1 MRSCCRWLGAAGWLT
16 DNNNNNESNECVT
29 VPEGRVIYSMYYD
42 YSDAPA
48 RAASQRECLTAA
60 WNWEYLLVGP
70 YTHFRAPRRIELH
83 SLGSEPDD

>member
-1 MRSCCRWLGAAGWLT
+1 MRSCSRWLGAAGWLT

-48 RAASQRECLTAA
+48 RAASQRECLTANFTGA
-60 WNWEYLLVGP
+60 GTLRI
-70 YTHFRAPRRIELH
+70 FRIVRIAQTEGERT
-83 SLGSEPDD
+83 SGSTT

>member
-1 MRSCCRWLGAAGWLT
+1 MRSCCRWLSAAGWLT

-48 RAASQRECLTAA
+48 RAASQRECLTAHTTDHRFDTENQVSEYHSSHDMTNCA
-60 WNWEYLLVGP
+60 WMQLQ
-70 YTHFRAPRRIELH
+70 
-83 SLGSEPDD
+83 